1 MRHAAAS
8 LSKHLT
14 ALSTCIIMHSSLGC
28 ARSVY
33 ATRGASRQRRL
44 HQRRWQASSRHLSSR
59 RRRTQS
65 DTQLWLSRAPLVH
78 DVGPCS
84 FFDGSLFARNRAWP
98 PLSLSLSSPSL
109 TYYSNRPISSVA
121 GARALGINY
130 EYITNSTLAPA
141 AKSGW
146 CVRAPRRWQ
155 ALTVRE
161 HQTPKW
167 SVFLADATPQL
178 PDSIRA
184 GWERHKLVAQV
195 AYDNWIRLN
204 YDIAVSVCVLL
215 AQYRSNTK
223 LKI

>member
-1 MRHAAAS
+1 LYIEWGARRRRFPNTSQRCRLAY
-8 LSKHLT
+8 T
-14 ALSTCIIMHSSLGC
+14 TMHSSLGC

-84 FFDGSLFARNRAWP
+84 FFDGSLFARNRAWR
-98 PLSLSLSSPSL
+98 PLSLSHLPRSL
-109 TYYSNRPISSVA
+109 TYSNWPIICCWC
-121 GARALGINY
+121 ARAGYKLR
-130 EYITNSTLAPA
+130 ITNSTLAPA

-146 CVRAPRRWQ
+146 CVHAPRRWQ

-167 SVFLADATPQL
+167 SVFLADATPQARFNSGRMRAWQIGCAGRL
-178 PDSIRA
+178 WQLDQIKLRHSNFGLCFIRT
-184 GWERHKLVAQV
+184 
-195 AYDNWIRLN
+195 I
-204 YDIAVSVCVLL
+204 
-215 AQYRSNTK
+215 
-223 LKI
+223 